1 LRRINM
7 NMQKEQEAGGSGCG
21 PVCCS
26 PGSGSG
32 SGCSPKKVIYYG
44 VLVIALCAALVALL
58 A

>member
-1 LRRINM
+1 M
-7 NMQKEQEAGGSGCG
+7 NLQKEQVAGGCGCG
-21 PVCCS
+21 Q
-26 PGSGSG
+26 GSGSG

>member
-1 LRRINM
+1 M